1 MRSPGTITKR
11 DASIR
16 VRPARQDEAEAL
28 SALCLRSKAHWGYDA
43 VFLAQCVDSLRV
55 ATAAIRSGN
64 VFVAAGDND
73 RPLAVCELAIDDAA
87 ADLAKLFVDP
97 SAIGHG
103 IGRRLF
109 AHAVQR
115 ARAAGCREMTILS
128 DPNAAAFYAAMGATF
143 ARMAPS
149 DSVPGRVLPLYR
161 LVLASGGAA
170 TFTMS

>member
-1 MRSPGTITKR
+1 MHSPGTITKR
-11 DASIR
+11 DSSARI
-16 VRPARQDEAEAL
+16 RPARTEEADAL

-43 VFLAQCVDSLRV
+43 AFLALCVDSLRV
-55 ATAAIRSGN
+55 AAAAIRAGN
-64 VFVAAGDND
+64 VFVAAGDDD
-73 RPLAVCELAIDDAA
+73 RPVAVYELAVANAA

-97 SAIGHG
+97 SAIGRG

-115 ARAAGCREMTILS
+115 ARATGYREMTILS

-149 DSVPGRVLPLYR
+149 DAVPGRMLPLYR
-161 LVLASGGAA
+161 LMLTSCGAA
-170 TFTMS
+170 TITTS